1 MAALPNAPSAPV
13 DLPFKYIGGDPGL
26 DLVNTVDWT
35 PRGPAEDRL
44 TDYARLIRWA
54 QGAGILPNEAA
65 ASLLAKA
72 LRQPQ
77 EAARALRTGLQARG
91 ILHRVFA
98 VVAHGEPANAPLAEL
113 NGLLAR
119 ALGRLHVAPP
129 EGRRRR
135 QPALRLA
142 WRDLDASL
150 DAPVWPAVW
159 SAASLIVS
167 EEASQLRI
175 CGGEDCGWMYVD
187 RSRNGLRRWCDMAT
201 CGTIEKTRRRL
212 ERARRAGR
220 RPRPH

>member
-1 MAALPNAPSAPV
+1 MATPLNAPSAPV
-13 DLPFKYIGGDPGL
+13 DRPFKYIGGDPGL
-26 DLVNTVDWT
+26 DLVNTVGWT
-35 PRGPAEDRL
+35 PRGPEEDQL

-77 EAARALRTGLQARG
+77 EAARALRTGLQARA

-98 VVAHGEPANAPLAEL
+98 AVARGEPGRAPLAEL
-113 NGLLAR
+113 NGLLSR
-119 ALGRLHVAPP
+119 ALGRLQVAPP
-129 EGRRRR
+129 DAGRRR

-142 WRDLDASL
+142 WRGLDENL
-150 DAPVWPAVW
+150 EAPVWPAVW

-220 RPRPH
+220 RPRQH